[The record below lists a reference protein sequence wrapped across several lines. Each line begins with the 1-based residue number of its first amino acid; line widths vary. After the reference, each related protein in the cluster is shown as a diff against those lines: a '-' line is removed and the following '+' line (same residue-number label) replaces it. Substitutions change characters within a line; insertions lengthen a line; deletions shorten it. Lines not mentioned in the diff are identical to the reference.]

1 MKKHAAAALAA
12 MSLPV
17 RRGTR
22 YPAPFDVPCAARE
35 KRALGDAFGLAD
47 YGVNLVTLPPGS
59 WSSQRHWHSVEDEL
73 IYVLEGEPV
82 LVTDAGRTPLKPGMC
97 AGFPAGSGDGHHL
110 RNETDAPVTY
120 LEVGSRRR
128 DDAVD
133 YPDIDMR
140 VEGRASGGR
149 FTRKD
154 GTPYPDVP

>member
-1 MKKHAAAALAA
+1 MKKHAAPALAA

-22 YPAPFDVPCAARE
+22 YPAPFDAPCAARE

-97 AGFPAGSGDGHHL
+97 AGFPGRFRRWPPSAQRDRCAGD
-110 RNETDAPVTY
+110 V
-120 LEVGSRRR
+120 
-128 DDAVD
+128 
-133 YPDIDMR
+133 
-140 VEGRASGGR
+140 SGGR
-149 FTRKD
+149 QPPPGRR
-154 GTPYPDVP
+154 G

>member
-22 YPAPFDVPCAARE
+22 YPAPFDAPCAARE

-47 YGVNLVTLPPGS
+47 YGANLVTLPPGS

-140 VEGRASGGR
+140 VEGRASGGG
-149 FTRKD
+149 FTHKD
-154 GTPYPDVP
+154 GKPYPDAP